1 MMMKLVLV
9 ALGLVLI
16 LAGEVQAAEGKA
28 LFAAKGCA
36 ACHGPEGKASM
47 AGTPHLAGQNAAYL
61 LRQMTEIADGTRNTP
76 PVKPMKPVIA
86 KTSAEDRKALADWLA
101 AQPSAPSAAG
111 DLAKAEKGELL
122 FEENGCIGCH
132 GANGAKPLADY
143 PILAGQRKDYIA
155 TQIKAI
161 RDELR
166 STRRARLMVANVR
179 QFKDAEAEQLAEFL
193 SQAKRK

>member
-1 MMMKLVLV
+1 MLIL
-9 ALGLVLI
+9 ALGLGLALA
-16 LAGEVQAAEGKA
+16 LAGEAQAADGKT

-36 ACHGPEGKASM
+36 ACHGPDGKASM

-76 PVKPMKPVIA
+76 PVKPMKAVIA
-86 KTSAEDRKALADWLA
+86 KTSAEERKALADWLA
-101 AQPSAPSAAG
+101 AQPSAPSASG
-111 DLAKAEKGELL
+111 DVARAEKGELL
-122 FEENGCIGCH
+122 FDEGGCVGCH
-132 GANGAKPLADY
+132 GASGARPLADY
-143 PILAGQRKDYIA
+143 PILAGQRKDYIT

>member
-1 MMMKLVLV
+1 MLKL
-9 ALGLVLI
+9 ALAVGLTLT
-16 LAGEVQAAEGKA
+16 LASGAEAADGKT

-76 PVKPMKPVIA
+76 PVKPMTPVIA
-86 KTSAEDRKALADWLA
+86 KTSAEERKALADWLA
-101 AQPSAPSAAG
+101 AQTPASPASG

-132 GANGAKPLADY
+132 GASGAKPLADY